1 LETPLN
7 QRPKILLV
15 DDREDNILACKV
27 ALRDVNCELVAANSG
42 AEALTFVI
50 DDEFA
55 AVFHDHAIFK
65 KAYAAGAIDFFDQTI
80 GFRSPLLE
88 GKYFWPQS
96 LRTAVSI
103 VGQGTDVTYQVLTR
117 RKSEQSDRDLR
128 LALESA
134 INAVDLGSAVRKLT
148 F

>member
-15 DDREDNILACKV
+15 DDREDNILAYKV

-55 AVFHDHAIFK
+55 TGFHDHAIFK
-65 KAYAAGAIDFFDQTI
+65 KAYASGAIDFLTK
-80 GFRSPLLE
+80 PLDSEVLCSKVNTSGRRVCE
-88 GKYFWPQS
+88 PPSASLGKA
-96 LRTAVSI
+96 RTSRI
-103 VGQGTDVTYQVLTR
+103 R
-117 RKSEQSDRDLR
+117 
-128 LALESA
+128 
-134 INAVDLGSAVRKLT
+134 